1 MLSLIEKIFN
11 YFMYGITHQN
21 IPKLRQ
27 FSMPKQDKEK
37 AKMWYFAFLDVA
49 RFARLKQA
57 GNPLLEFTQII
68 ADNRHKLWKLVAA
81 KCGNAIDFFS

>member
-49 RFARLKQA
+49 RSEQA
-57 GNPLLEFTQII
+57 GNPLFVIFLFVEHLSKNIHF
-68 ADNRHKLWKLVAA
+68 
-81 KCGNAIDFFS
+81 

>member
-37 AKMWYFAFLDVA
+37 AKMWYFAFLDAA
-49 RFARLKQA
+49 RSEQA
-57 GNPLLEFTQII
+57 GNSLFVIFLFVEHLTKNIHF
-68 ADNRHKLWKLVAA
+68 
-81 KCGNAIDFFS
+81 

>member
-1 MLSLIEKIFN
+1 
-11 YFMYGITHQN
+11 MYGITHQN

-49 RFARLKQA
+49 RLEQA
-57 GNPLLEFTQII
+57 GNPLFVIFLFVEHLSKNIHF
-68 ADNRHKLWKLVAA
+68 
-81 KCGNAIDFFS
+81 

>member
-27 FSMPKQDKEK
+27 FSMPKQDKENPTLGIFEIK
-37 AKMWYFAFLDVA
+37 ASGKPASFLGRIQVC
-49 RFARLKQA
+49 RRLKILRKKFQI
-57 GNPLLEFTQII
+57 LE
-68 ADNRHKLWKLVAA
+68 
-81 KCGNAIDFFS
+81 

>member
-27 FSMPKQDKEK
+27 FSMPKQDKKK

-49 RFARLKQA
+49 RFARSEQA
-57 GNPLLEFTQII
+57 GNPLFVIFLFVEHLTKNIHF
-68 ADNRHKLWKLVAA
+68 
-81 KCGNAIDFFS
+81 